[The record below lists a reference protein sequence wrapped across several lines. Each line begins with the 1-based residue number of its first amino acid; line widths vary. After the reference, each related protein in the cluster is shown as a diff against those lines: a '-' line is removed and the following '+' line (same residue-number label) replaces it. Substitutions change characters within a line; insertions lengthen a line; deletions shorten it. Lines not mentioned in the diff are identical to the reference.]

1 MATAA
6 IPAPAGG
13 VLIASASAQVREQI
27 LSKLE
32 PQPGPVQVAHGGA
45 EAFSKLDQGNW
56 QLLVLDRD
64 LPDLN
69 ALELMEITN
78 RLYPGIQVLVVEPE
92 RTDCGKVENSL
103 LGMRTTSV
111 GGPNTRI
118 VQQPGAHSAQE
129 KNTPLPGM
137 IGMSEAMRQV
147 YQMVRLVSRRN
158 TTVLIQGPSGSGK
171 ELVASAIHRLSSRS
185 NGSFSVLNC
194 AAIPEA
200 LIESELFGYARGAFT
215 GAVQTYGGRI
225 LAAQGGTLFLD
236 EIGELPLSAQ
246 SKLLRFL
253 EQKEVQRLG
262 SAETCRVDVR
272 VVAATNRKLAE
283 LVERGQFREDLFF
296 RLTAFP
302 IEIPPLAERRGDIS
316 LLAGHFLE
324 RLAGGQK
331 LQIDPRSQQMLES
344 YFWPGNV
351 RELQQVLERA
361 AILAEDGAMIIP
373 EHLRFNFERSPRIP
387 ERIAC

>member
-1 MATAA
+1 
-6 IPAPAGG
+6 
-13 VLIASASAQVREQI
+13 
-27 LSKLE
+27 
-32 PQPGPVQVAHGGA
+32 VAHGGA

-69 ALELMEITN
+69 AQELLEMTN

-92 RTDCGKVENSL
+92 RTDCGTVENS
-103 LGMRTTSV
+103 RSDTRSTSV
-111 GGPNTRI
+111 AEPSTRVI
-118 VQQPGAHSAQE
+118 QSQPGAHAAQE
-129 KNTPLPGM
+129 KNKPLPGM
-137 IGMSEAMRQV
+137 VGTSEAMRQV
-147 YQMVRLVSRRN
+147 YQMVRLVARHN
-158 TTVLIQGPSGSGK
+158 TTVLIQGASGSGK
-171 ELVASAIHRLSSRS
+171 ELVARAIHRLSSRP
-185 NGSFSVLNC
+185 NPSFSVLNC
-194 AAIPEA
+194 AAIPET

-246 SKLLRFL
+246 AKLLRFL

-296 RLTAFP
+296 RLSAFP

-316 LLAGHFLE
+316 LLAGQFLE
-324 RLAGGQK
+324 GLAGGQR
-331 LQIDPRSQQMLES
+331 LQLDPRSQQMLES

-361 AILAEDGAMIIP
+361 AILAEDGAMIFP
-373 EHLRFNFERSPRIP
+373 EHLRFNFERSPRILG
-387 ERIAC
+387 RIAC